1 MTVITLRGWLVNV
14 ALKLSANE
22 PRYWKV
28 DLCQDLDDLH
38 GKPGA
43 KASPV
48 AGASPVR
55 LPHHRDESSRG
66 AGGRCPA
73 ILRKEAEFEGW
84 LTTPVDVALALQ
96 QPLPDDARGSMDF
109 AFPPSGRH
117 ASRSD
122 S

>member
-22 PRYWKV
+22 PRFWKV

-38 GKPGA
+38 GKPGT